1 MKAIKKYIRM
11 QRVTNERNS
20 INSITDELP
29 NHAAGGGGNGAGL
42 SDPRRAVLT
51 RYSKAKD

>member
-20 INSITDELP
+20 ITGELHT
-29 NHAAGGGGNGAGL
+29 HAEGGGGNGAGL

>member
-11 QRVTNERNS
+11 QRVTNECNS